1 MSTITKR
8 TLVPGETS
16 GPQRVI
22 RHTCLCVI
30 SGEMTL
36 YIEDRKQLCLRGDFV
51 NISANT
57 PHVFRNESSADLVL
71 VCISAPLPK
80 GVDPRHDINHVI
92 VRSPSNVPV
101 VAVVGDAYALL
112 FEGTD
117 TDQSYALVE
126 ARVPAGGGPPPH
138 IHTREVEAFFILEGS
153 IDFMVAGKDICANTG
168 EILEVPIGTLHAFK
182 NNTQNVARMLIAV
195 APSGL
200 EQMFR
205 EVGTFMKS
213 FTEAPPHPTPDDIG
227 KLLATAPKY
236 GIEIKLPH

>member
-1 MSTITKR
+1 MSTFSKR
-8 TLVPGETS
+8 ILASGETS

-22 RHTCLCVI
+22 HHICLCVI

-36 YIEDRKQLCLRGDFV
+36 YIEDRKQSCSSGSFV

-57 PHVFRNESSADLVL
+57 PHVFRNESNAPLVL
-71 VCISAPLPK
+71 VCIAAPLPK
-80 GVDPRHDINHVI
+80 GIDPRRDMNRVT
-92 VRSPSNVPV
+92 VRSSSDVPV

-112 FEGTD
+112 FEGAD

-138 IHTREVEAFFILEGS
+138 IHTREVEAFFILEG
-153 IDFMVAGKDICANTG
+153 IVDFMVAGKNIRACAG
-168 EILEVPIGTLHAFK
+168 EILEVPVGTLHAFK
-182 NNTQNVARMLIAV
+182 NNTKDVSSMLIAV

-205 EVGTFMKS
+205 EVGSLMKS
-213 FTEAPPHPTPDDIG
+213 FSETPPHPTPDDIG
-227 KLLATAPKY
+227 KLLATAAKY
-236 GIEIKLPH
+236 GIEIKIPH